1 MAKLDTK
8 KLIYFVSKKDKGKS
22 KPESQLSDKKIQ
34 QILEILANQA
44 LKEKPPTLEELE
56 LILQHSSK
64 PNNEQKTQIETHDVE
79 QKDGS
84 SSIIKLL

>member
-8 KLIYFVSKKDKGKS
+8 NLIYFVSKKDKGKS

-44 LKEKPPTLEELE
+44 LKEKPHTLEELDS
-56 LILQHSSK
+56 ILQNSTKH
-64 PNNEQKTQIETHDVE
+64 NNEQKSQ
-79 QKDGS
+79 
-84 SSIIKLL
+84 